1 MPRLLPR
8 SLFAQFCSAGAIV
21 GAGFNMIAAPL
32 FGWLIDAF
40 DGGYR
45 ILFILGG
52 LGTLATLVAFLP
64 VCRGFRQYGGYS
76 AYHAPEP
83 E

>member
-1 MPRLLPR
+1 
-8 SLFAQFCSAGAIV
+8 
-21 GAGFNMIAAPL
+21 MIAAPL

-52 LGTLATLVAFLP
+52 LGTLATLAAFLL
-64 VCRGFRQYGGYS
+64 VCRGFQQYGGYS
-76 AYHAPEP
+76 DYHAPEP